1 MKIISK
7 DLILGDVKVS
17 YGLEQHFDYDGNRIE
32 AEIDEFQY
40 TFSYHSGTGY
50 FPERNYITISYN
62 AATDK
67 MVGIDIV
74 LDNLIKTEETVK
86 GTTIQYDLEIAR
98 TNNPNY
104 NFFAAYNLVNGSYR
118 PAIYKMNANYEA
130 EVYKQY

>member
-1 MKIISK
+1 MEIISK
-7 DLILGDVKVS
+7 DLILGDVKIS

-40 TFSYHSGTGY
+40 TFRYHSGTGY

-74 LDNLIKTEETVK
+74 LDNLVKTEETVK
-86 GTTIQYDLEIAR
+86 GTTIQNDLEIAR
-98 TNNPNY
+98 TNNPN
-104 NFFAAYNLVNGSYR
+104 NSFFAAYNLINGSYR
-118 PAIYKMNANYEA
+118 PAIYKMNINVA